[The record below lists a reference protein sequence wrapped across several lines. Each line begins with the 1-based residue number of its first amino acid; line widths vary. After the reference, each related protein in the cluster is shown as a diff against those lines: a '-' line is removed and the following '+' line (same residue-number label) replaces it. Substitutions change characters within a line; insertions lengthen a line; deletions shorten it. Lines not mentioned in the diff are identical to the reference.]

1 MRLSWWGFVAIGLAL
16 AAVGGVTTWTSQSTI
31 SYCQGL
37 MKTVACGAGNV
48 GPAQPRFFMSP
59 ADAVTLQEAQLA
71 WVVGLVFLGMGLIVM
86 TYGILWQSKPEQV
99 PLATT

>member
-37 MKTVACGAGNV
+37 IKTVACGAGNV

-59 ADAVTLQEAQLA
+59 ADAVTLQEAELA
-71 WVVGLVFLGMGLIVM
+71 WVVGLALVGLGLIGVA
-86 TYGILWQSKPEQV
+86 YGVLSKSTPEQV
-99 PLATT
+99 PLVSA